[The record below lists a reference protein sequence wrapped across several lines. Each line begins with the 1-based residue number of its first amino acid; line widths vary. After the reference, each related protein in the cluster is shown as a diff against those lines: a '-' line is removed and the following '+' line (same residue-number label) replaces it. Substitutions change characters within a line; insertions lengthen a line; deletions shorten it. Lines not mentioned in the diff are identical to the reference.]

1 MHKFTSASG
10 VTLEAMRLLT
20 RLATSRKGLT
30 RNFSPYLAGHAI
42 LGLAV
47 ASPSVTLVL
56 AHRGA
61 NRLAPENTLPAFARA
76 VELGAD
82 GVELD
87 VHRTADGA
95 LVVRHDADTPG
106 RACWRS

>member
-1 MHKFTSASG
+1 M
-10 VTLEAMRLLT
+10 
-20 RLATSRKGLT
+20 
-30 RNFSPYLAGHAI
+30 
-42 LGLAV
+42 
-47 ASPSVTLVL
+47 TLVL

-61 NRLAPENTLPAFARA
+61 NRYAPENTLAAFARA

-95 LVVRHDADTPG
+95 LVVRHDAGTPAG
-106 RACWRS
+106 VLAELTLAEIRAGLPEVPRSTRRSTCARGCS